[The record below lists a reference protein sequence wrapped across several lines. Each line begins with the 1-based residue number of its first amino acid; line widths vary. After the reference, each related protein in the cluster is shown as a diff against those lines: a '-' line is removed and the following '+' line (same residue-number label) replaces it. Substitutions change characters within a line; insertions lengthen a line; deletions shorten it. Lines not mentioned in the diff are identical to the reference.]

1 MLYGKSVLLGV
12 SGGIA
17 AYKACE
23 IVSSLVKLS
32 AEVDVIMTNNAMEF
46 VTPLTFESLSG
57 REAVTDTFK
66 RKKEWEIEHI
76 SLARKA
82 SVMVIAPATANVIG
96 KFAGGIADD
105 MLTTTYM
112 ACKAPKIICPA
123 MNTAMYEDVNF
134 QANLEKLRAEGA
146 IIVEPVSGRLACGDI
161 GKGKLADPADIVKK
175 IIETIMPRPDYGG
188 KTVLVTAGATRENID
203 GVRFIS
209 NNSSGKMGM
218 AIARAAINRGARVIL
233 VAGYITADIPKGVDK
248 LVRVKS
254 TADMYNAVMENYEQS
269 DVIIKAAAPA
279 DYTIEPFINKVKTP
293 ELTLKLKKTVN
304 IAEELGK
311 VKGER
316 KLIVFAAETEDLI
329 KNAGEKLI
337 RKNADVII
345 ANDITAEGAGFDS
358 DTNIIT
364 VIKRDGTIKA
374 YPKMS
379 KLDLADVILDTAL

>member
-32 AEVDVIMTNNAMEF
+32 AEVDVIMTNNATEF

-123 MNTAMYEDVNF
+123 MNTAMYEDVNL
-134 QANLEKLRAEGA
+134 QANLEKLRSEGA
-146 IIVEPVSGRLACGDI
+146 IIIEPTSGRLACGDI
-161 GKGKLADPADIVKK
+161 GLGKLADPAEIVKK
-175 IIETIMPRPDYGG
+175 IIETIMPLADYAD

-218 AIARAAINRGARVIL
+218 AIARAAVNRGARVIL
-233 VAGYITADIPKGVDK
+233 VAGYVTADIPKGVDK
-248 LVRVKS
+248 IINVKS
-254 TADMYNAVMENYEQS
+254 TEDMYKAVMDNYLEA

-279 DYTIEPFINKVKTP
+279 DYTIEPFNNKVKSP
-293 ELTLKLKKTVN
+293 ELTLKLSKTVD
-304 IAEELGK
+304 IAGELGK
-311 VKGER
+311 VKGDR
-316 KLIVFAAETEDLI
+316 KLIVFAAETDDLL
-329 KNAGEKLI
+329 KNAQEKLLK
-337 RKNADVII
+337 KNADVII
-345 ANDITAEGAGFDS
+345 ANDVTKEGAGFDT
-358 DTNIIT
+358 DTNIVTI
-364 VIKRDGTIKA
+364 IKKDGSIKA

-379 KLDLADVILDTAL
+379 KLQLSDIILDTAL